1 METAEKGELHGLL
14 FASCVT
20 VAAKTHFVQQS
31 VHEINLH
38 SLRSN
43 RGLRTGTQSRHMQPI
58 SSNYPGV
65 G

>member
-31 VHEINLH
+31 VHERNLH
-38 SLRSN
+38 SLLAFEQRIE
-43 RGLRTGTQSRHMQPI
+43 REYPI
-58 SSNYPGV
+58 SSYAANIF
-65 G
+65 